1 MQIRYAI
8 PPSEVP
14 GATPDALRE
23 RFLLQDL
30 FEPGRVTLT
39 YSLEDRMVV
48 GGAVPTKD
56 PLELPNPEQLAAD
69 FFAQRREI
77 GVLNVGGEGR
87 ISVDGESYSVPN
99 LDMLYIGRGAESV
112 SFASSDA
119 TTPAKFYI
127 VSTPA
132 HKAYPTTPAPKSAA
146 NRVDLGSDETA
157 NRRTIFQYIH
167 EEGVRSCQLVMG
179 YTQLYAGSVW
189 NTMPAHTHLRRNEV
203 YMYFGVPEGQA
214 VFHFMGEPSN
224 TRHLVMRDGEAVIS
238 PSWSIHAGAGTSNY
252 NFCWAMGG

>member
-77 GVLNVGGEGR
+77 GVLNVGGEGT

-132 HKAYPTTPAPKSAA
+132 HKVYPTTPAPKSAA
-146 NRVDLGSDETA
+146 W
-157 NRRTIFQYIH
+157 RR
-167 EEGVRSCQLVMG
+167 R
-179 YTQLYAGSVW
+179 A
-189 NTMPAHTHLRRNEV
+189 R
-203 YMYFGVPEGQA
+203 
-214 VFHFMGEPSN
+214 
-224 TRHLVMRDGEAVIS
+224 
-238 PSWSIHAGAGTSNY
+238 
-252 NFCWAMGG
+252 